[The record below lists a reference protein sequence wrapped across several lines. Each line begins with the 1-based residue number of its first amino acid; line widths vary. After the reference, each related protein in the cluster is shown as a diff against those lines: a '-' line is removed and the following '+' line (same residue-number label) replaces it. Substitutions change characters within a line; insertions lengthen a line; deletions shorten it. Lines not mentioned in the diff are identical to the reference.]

1 MMGGAL
7 VCRKWRPFRICRH
20 QLRKTFGFIT
30 LKRFKYLQTG
40 LHFIHYKNQADKQE
54 VGVYGT
60 LTF

>member
-40 LHFIHYKNQADKQE
+40 LHFIHY
-54 VGVYGT
+54 
-60 LTF
+60 